1 MKKAIMGISIM
12 AMIFSLSACEDIKMV
27 QDSFQKDKLNNIEQ
41 TGDSPMDVFKKGL
54 IEDAEEDERATE
66 YNLYVDFS
74 NFLAFQYNYILNDYF
89 LGVAK
94 EEEFLLLEGGEYTK
108 ESFPKRDSAFVQS
121 VMDQAQIGT
130 HFPDLDEK
138 VKIMGPL
145 ILEIME
151 INNEAAVYG
160 QSETYLYDQYEEA
173 KEIHKRLFP
182 LIEKVSPACEEYN
195 AAIHSL
201 SLERTEKEMQTLKAR
216 GYVIRYSM
224 LKLFSLK
231 NRILDDMERQ
241 DLIQADILRMDLSVI
256 RPAHEEFRT
265 TLTELEKLIEDQKAV
280 DGEDFTDPTIS
291 TDLVDFSAASQEF
304 AKQIQEM
311 MRRIDQEE
319 AFTEEEYGK
328 TDLDG
333 SFVMI
338 ERAAV
343 EMVRVYHKV
352 IS

>member
-1 MKKAIMGISIM
+1 MKTAIMGISIM
-12 AMIFSLSACEDIKMV
+12 ALIFSLSACEDIKMA
-27 QDSFQKDKLNNIEQ
+27 QNSFQQDKLNNAEQ

-54 IEDAEEDERATE
+54 VEDAEEDERITE

-74 NFLAFQYNYILNDYF
+74 NFLVFQYKDIINDYF

-108 ESFPKRDSAFVQS
+108 ESFPERDSAFVQS
-121 VMDQAQIGT
+121 VIDQAKIGT
-130 HFPDLDEK
+130 HFPDLDER
-138 VKIMGPL
+138 VKFIGPL

-182 LIEKVSPACEEYN
+182 LIEKVSPAYEEYN

-216 GYVIRYSM
+216 GYAIRYSIV
-224 LKLFSLK
+224 KLFSLK
-231 NRILDDMERQ
+231 DRILDDMERQ
-241 DLIQADILRMDLSVI
+241 DLIQADILRMNLSVI

-265 TLTELEKLIEDQKAV
+265 TVSELEKLIKDQKAV
-280 DGEDFTDPTIS
+280 DGEEFTDPTIS
-291 TDLVDFSAASQEF
+291 ADLADFAAASKEF
-304 AKQIQEM
+304 ALQIQEM
-311 MRRIDQEE
+311 MRRIDQGEG
-319 AFTEEEYGK
+319 FTEEDYGK
-328 TDLDG
+328 TNLDG
-333 SFVMI
+333 SFVKI
-338 ERAAV
+338 DQSAV
-343 EMVRVYHKV
+343 EMLRIYNKV
-352 IS
+352 TS

>member
-27 QDSFQKDKLNNIEQ
+27 QNSFQKDKVKNTEQ

-54 IEDAEEDERATE
+54 SEYEDDSITE
-66 YNLYVDFS
+66 YNLYVDFG
-74 NFLAFQYNYILNDYF
+74 NFLLFQYNYILNDYF

-108 ESFPKRDSAFVQS
+108 GSFPESDSSFVQS
-121 VMDQAQIGT
+121 VIDQAQIGT
-130 HFPDLDEK
+130 HFPDLDER
-138 VKIMGPL
+138 VKLMGPL

-151 INNEAAVYG
+151 INNEAAIYG

-182 LIEKVSPACEEYN
+182 LIERVSPISEEYN

-201 SLERTEKEMQTLKAR
+201 SLERTEKEMQSLKAG
-216 GYVIRYSM
+216 GYVIRYSI

-256 RPAHEEFRT
+256 RPAHEEF
-265 TLTELEKLIEDQKAV
+265 LTIVKELEKLIEDQKAV
-280 DGEDFTDPTIS
+280 DREEFTDPTIS
-291 TDLVDFSAASQEF
+291 TDLADYVAASKEF

-311 MRRIDQEE
+311 MRRIEQGE

-328 TDLDG
+328 MDLDG
-333 SFVMI
+333 SFVKLNS
-338 ERAAV
+338 AAV
-343 EMVRVYHKV
+343 EMLQIYHKV

>member
-1 MKKAIMGISIM
+1 MKKAMLCISIL
-12 AMIFSLSACEDIKMV
+12 AMIFSLSACDDIKMV
-27 QDSFQKDKLNNIEQ
+27 QNSFQRDKLNNTEQ
-41 TGDSPMDVFKKGL
+41 TGDSPMDVFKKGMV
-54 IEDAEEDERATE
+54 EDAEEDERTTE

-74 NFLAFQYNYILNDYF
+74 NFLVFQYNYIVNDYF

-108 ESFPKRDSAFVQS
+108 ESFPEDDADFVQS
-121 VMDQAQIGT
+121 VIDQAKIGP
-130 HFPDLDEK
+130 HFSDLDAR
-138 VKIMGPL
+138 VKLMGPL

-151 INNEAAVYG
+151 INNEAAAYG

-201 SLERTEKEMQTLKAR
+201 SLERTEKEMQTLKAQ

-231 NRILDDMERQ
+231 NRILDDLERQ

-265 TLTELEKLIEDQKAV
+265 TISELEKLIEDQKAV
-280 DGEDFTDPTIS
+280 DGEEFTDPTIS
-291 TDLVDFSAASQEF
+291 TDLADFVAASKEF

-311 MRRIDQEE
+311 MRRIDQGE
-319 AFTEEEYGK
+319 AFTDEEYGK

-338 ERAAV
+338 DRAAI
-343 EMVRVYHKV
+343 EMLQIYHKV